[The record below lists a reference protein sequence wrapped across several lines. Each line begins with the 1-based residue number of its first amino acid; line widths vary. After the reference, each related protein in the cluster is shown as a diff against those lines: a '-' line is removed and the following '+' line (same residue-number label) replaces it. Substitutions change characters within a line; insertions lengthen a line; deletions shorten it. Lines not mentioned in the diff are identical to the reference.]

1 MQDNHQTEKS
11 SNLDKTLNRIFEY
24 IKKNNLKYGDRLP
37 SERDFAE
44 MFHIGR
50 QAVREATHVLQYLN
64 IIEIKK
70 QGGMFIC
77 SEEKFNNLDYF
88 NIFIQIGQL
97 PLADV
102 YETRR
107 ILEVECISL
116 AAENMSDEKIDE
128 LSQTVQ
134 GASIDDPQ
142 AFAEADRILHQ
153 AICDAT
159 NNKAL
164 QILMRTVHSWS
175 LVSRN
180 YSTTFP
186 EARELSRIDHL
197 NIVNALKNHDV
208 EAAKKSMNAHIL
220 HLAKINYIGEK
231 LMKDVLKELWPTD
244 LT

>member
-1 MQDNHQTEKS
+1 MQDNQQTGRS
-11 SNLDKTLNRIFEY
+11 SSLDKTLNMIFEY

-64 IIEIKK
+64 VIEIKK

-77 SEEKFNNLDYF
+77 GEEKFNSLDYF
-88 NIFIQIGQL
+88 NIYIQIGQL
-97 PLADV
+97 PLTDI
-102 YETRR
+102 YEARR

-116 AAENMSDEKIDE
+116 AAQNMSDDKINEISDI
-128 LSQTVQ
+128 VQ
-134 GASIDDPQ
+134 RASVDDPKE
-142 AFAEADRILHQ
+142 FAEADRILHQ
-153 AICDAT
+153 AICEAT

-175 LVSRN
+175 GVSRN
-180 YSTTFP
+180 YSTTFR
-186 EARELSRIDHL
+186 EARELSHMDHN
-197 NIVNALKNHDV
+197 NIINALKKHDV
-208 EAAKKSMNAHIL
+208 EAAKKSMDVHIQ

-231 LMKDVLKELWPTD
+231 LVKDVLGEMWPAD
-244 LT
+244 EA